1 MGGGILISDRHEA
14 NRAFYDRISRTY
26 DMIADSGEHA
36 AREAGEALLAAQPGE
51 TIIEIGYGTGHS
63 TVALAKAVAPDGH
76 VLGIDVSS
84 GMKNVAEA
92 RVAQNDLQFL
102 VNLALGD
109 ARSLP
114 YADSSIDAAFMSFTL
129 ELFELEEIPLVL
141 SEIKRVLRSGGR
153 FANVS
158 MAAVPEG
165 GHESLLERTYIW
177 MHRHFPHI
185 VDCRPINVEPFLAD
199 AGFFTLGKK
208 AMTIW
213 TLPVLAIVVKN
224 A

>member
-1 MGGGILISDRHEA
+1 LVSDRHEA
-14 NRAFYDRISRTY
+14 NRTFYDRISRTY
-26 DMIADSGEHA
+26 DMIADAGEHE
-36 AREAGEALLAAQPGE
+36 AREAGEALLAAQSGE

-76 VLGIDVSS
+76 VFGVDISC
-84 GMKNVAEA
+84 GMKNVAQA
-92 RVAQNDLQFL
+92 RVAQNDLQTF
-102 VNLALGD
+102 VNLTLGD

-129 ELFELEEIPLVL
+129 ELFALDEIPLVL
-141 SEIKRVLRSGGR
+141 SEIKRVLRAGGR

-158 MAAVPEG
+158 MATVLEG

-185 VDCRPINVEPFLAD
+185 VDCRPINAERFLMAS
-199 AGFFTLGKK
+199 G
-208 AMTIW
+208 
-213 TLPVLAIVVKN
+213 LAIVARKT
-224 A
+224 

>member
-1 MGGGILISDRHEA
+1 LISDRHEA

-63 TVALAKAVAPDGH
+63 TVALAKAVAPEGH
-76 VLGIDVSS
+76 VFGVDVSS
-84 GMKNVAEA
+84 GMKNLAQA
-92 RVAQNDLQFL
+92 RVAQNDLQTF
-102 VNLALGD
+102 VDLALGD

-129 ELFELEEIPLVL
+129 ELFELEEISLVL
-141 SEIKRVLRSGGR
+141 LEIKRVLRSGGR

-165 GHESLLERTYIW
+165 KHESLLERTYIW

-185 VDCRPINVEPFLAD
+185 VDCRPIDAEHFLTD
-199 AGFFTLGKK
+199 AGFSTMGKK

-213 TLPVLAIVVKN
+213 TMPVLAIVAQKKL
-224 A
+224 